1 MGALAAVTDEP
12 DVPFSPLSVSAFAG
26 GDYFE
31 VVGLELVRG
40 REFVATDR
48 SKIPE
53 VAIVTERLA
62 VQIFDDADALGR
74 SVYVTAVADVPTTV
88 VLPIVGVVESPVAPS
103 GEEVAAIFF
112 PSPLAQGT
120 ALTLHLRSEGPAA
133 PLAPAIRDLVARLDA
148 DVPILE
154 LATLEQK
161 ISADNLDGR
170 TMASVVAVLGI
181 VAVLLASLGL
191 YGVTSYSVAIRAQE
205 IAVRMALGAQPRRVL
220 AMVLRQALSVA
231 LIGSVLG
238 LLAAIGIGVLIR
250 AEIVDVA
257 GVDVASLGGSAAF
270 LAAAMLLASFV
281 PARRA
286 ARLAPY
292 AVLRE
297 E

>member
-1 MGALAAVTDEP
+1 
-12 DVPFSPLSVSAFAG
+12 
-26 GDYFE
+26 
-31 VVGLELVRG
+31 VGLDLVRG
-40 REFVATDR
+40 REFVAPDR
-48 SKIPE
+48 RDIPE
-53 VAIVTERLA
+53 AAIVTERLA
-62 VQIFDDADALGR
+62 AQIFDDVDALGR
-74 SVYVTAVADVPTTV
+74 SVYVTPFADVPTKI
-88 VLPIVGVVESPVAPS
+88 VLPIVGVVESPMAPS

-112 PSPLAQGT
+112 PSPLGQGT

-133 PLAPAIRDLVARLDA
+133 PLAPAVRDLVARLDPN
-148 DVPILE
+148 VPILE

-161 ISADNLDGR
+161 IRVDNLKDR
-170 TMASVVAVLGI
+170 TLASVVALLGI
-181 VAVLLASLGL
+181 VAIVLASMGL
-191 YGVTSYSVAIRAQE
+191 YGVTSYSVAIRTQE
-205 IAVRMALGAQPRRVL
+205 LAVRMALGAQPSRVL

-238 LLAAIGIGVLIR
+238 ILAAIAIGVLIR

-257 GVDVASLGGSAAF
+257 GVDVAALGGSAAL

>member
-1 MGALAAVTDEP
+1 VSDEP
-12 DVPFSPLSVSAFAG
+12 DVPFPPLVASASAD

-40 REFVATDR
+40 REFVAPDR
-48 SKIPE
+48 RDIAD

-62 VQIFDDADALGR
+62 AQIFDDVDALGR
-74 SVYVTAVADVPTTV
+74 SVYVTAPGWRTGVPTKI
-88 VLPIVGVVESPVAPS
+88 VLRVVGVVESPVVPS

-112 PSPLAQGT
+112 PSPLEQGT
-120 ALTLHLRSEGPAA
+120 ALTLHVRSAGPAA
-133 PLAPAIRDLVARLDA
+133 PLAPAVRDLVARLDPN
-148 DVPILE
+148 VPILE

-170 TMASVVAVLGI
+170 TMASVVAALGI
-181 VAVLLASLGL
+181 VAVVLASLGL

-205 IAVRMALGAQPRRVL
+205 IAVRMALGAQPGRVL

-238 LLAAIGIGVLIR
+238 LLAAIAIGVLIR

-257 GVDVASLGGSAAF
+257 GVDVAALGGSAAF

-286 ARLAPY
+286 ARLAPH